1 MIESDPA
8 EYQDGPEPNPLV
20 APVEAVPDVE
30 EKEQEE
36 VADPE
41 DDEWVACI
49 WILPK
54 FKTIYE
60 AVYF

>member
-1 MIESDPA
+1 VIESDPA

-41 DDEWVACI
+41 DDE
-49 WILPK
+49 
-54 FKTIYE
+54 
-60 AVYF
+60 

>member
-1 MIESDPA
+1 MLESDPA

-20 APVEAVPDVE
+20 APVEVVAEVE

-41 DDEWVACI
+41 EDE
-49 WILPK
+49 
-54 FKTIYE
+54 
-60 AVYF
+60 